1 MLNTLAGL
9 APSEVTRI
17 LSGEFIF
24 CESARKE
31 NWIQGDQKW
40 KFWIL
45 SPGCSFACVGIIIY
59 FWWLTF
65 QEDDLLV
72 YRLSHLL
79 NTEKAPGSIPGRV
92 NFFNA
97 DQGPFYE
104 QLFANLTI
112 PN

>member
-1 MLNTLAGL
+1 MLNTLVGL

-45 SPGCSFACVGIIIY
+45 SPGCGFACVGIIIY
-59 FWWLTF
+59 FWWLTS
-65 QEDDLLV
+65 QGDDLLV

-92 NFFNA
+92 NFSNS

-104 QLFANLTI
+104 QPFANLTI